1 MNESQVEDHLR
12 DLGDGEVE
20 HHQVGECEHQLST
33 TSLHSPTLPIPREQ
47 LYSHGRI
54 ALAKLLR
61 TARLMLTHGNNV
73 IPPRSLGD
81 VVEPHGHH
89 VESKAWRAKQQ
100 RSSCSER
107 DDRAAASKLK
117 VVGGNSRLPFCS
129 SRSNSRRG
137 AAALPH
143 GC

>member
-1 MNESQVEDHLR
+1 MNESQVEDH
-12 DLGDGEVE
+12 LGDGEVE
-20 HHQVGECEHQLST
+20 HHQVGEYEHQLST

>member
-1 MNESQVEDHLR
+1 MDESQVEDRLR

-89 VESKAWRAKQQ
+89 VESKAWRA
-100 RSSCSER
+100 
-107 DDRAAASKLK
+107 
-117 VVGGNSRLPFCS
+117 
-129 SRSNSRRG
+129 
-137 AAALPH
+137 
-143 GC
+143 